1 VKKND
6 EKIRLSY
13 KTRVGEIQTD
23 STKSKKEG
31 TRQLNTKERKK
42 ENVKKVLT
50 ECHGHL
56 TLLMPRPHPH
66 HTRPQ
71 PSQVFFCFSN
81 SS

>member
-31 TRQLNTKERKK
+31 TNRTNY
-42 ENVKKVLT
+42 
-50 ECHGHL
+50 
-56 TLLMPRPHPH
+56 
-66 HTRPQ
+66 
-71 PSQVFFCFSN
+71 
-81 SS
+81 